1 MSKTRFRAFPLIL
14 AVLLCGCEPGSA
26 GSSKVLVRLTAART
40 DAETC
45 QVSADVQNL
54 TKYHLN
60 QATITVHFPSFTVSN
75 VDASGQASVP
85 EAYSF
90 VVHPEVPAGKGLRTC
105 AEIIADTYRHSST
118 TQFSVGRCDM
128 QGVSEGDCQ
137 KMIEVIPAFDDAS
150 IKQSDATVIAS
161 NHLGN

>member
-1 MSKTRFRAFPLIL
+1 VIVK
-14 AVLLCGCEPGSA
+14 
-26 GSSKVLVRLTAART
+26 LTAART
-40 DAETC
+40 DPYTC

-60 QATITVHFPSFTVSN
+60 QATITVHFPNFTVSD
-75 VDASGQASVP
+75 VDAGGQASVP

-137 KMIEVIPAFDDAS
+137 KMIEVVPAFDDAG
-150 IKQSDATVIAS
+150 INQSDAAVIAS